1 MPIPAVSR
9 RSFIKT
15 SAAAAAGL
23 ALSARSWSQVAGAN
37 GDVRVAVIGLHG
49 RGKDHLRTLSRV
61 TGARVVALCDADSA
75 VLSQAAAALGGGVQT
90 YGDVREL
97 LAFKDVDAV
106 TIAMPN
112 HWHALAGIWA
122 MQAGK
127 DVYVEKPVSHT
138 MWEGVQLAAAAA
150 KYGRVVQSG
159 MQIRSGEGLQEAVAW
174 IRAGNLGKITASR
187 GFCYKYRGSIGKV
200 AATPPPPATVNLDLW
215 CGPTP
220 LAAPHRA
227 QFHYDWHW
235 FWATGNGDV
244 GNQGP
249 HQMDVA
255 RWMLGEEGLPLHTM
269 SIGGRLGY
277 EDDGQTPNT
286 FVVVHDYA
294 SAPIIF
300 EVRGLPAQAS
310 SGVLPAAGL
319 AGASLAEARAG
330 LMDTYRGVRV
340 GNVVDCEGGSL
351 VTDTYFEA
359 RAYDADGKLLR
370 EFKGA
375 DRMMQNFIDVVRS
388 RRTSDLYGPVDE
400 GRKSAA
406 LCHLANISHRVGSAA
421 APGEMRERINGSAPL
436 AEAYGRM
443 VEHLSRNNVDLAAT
457 PLTLGAPLA
466 IDPAAGRFTGGNA
479 DLANPLLSGGYRS
492 PFVVPEIA

>member
-1 MPIPAVSR
+1 MPIPPLSR

-15 SAAAAAGL
+15 SAAAAASL

-37 GDVRVAVIGLHG
+37 GDVRVAVIGLNG
-49 RGKDHLRTLSRV
+49 RGKDHLRTLSKV
-61 TGARVVALCDADSA
+61 SGARVVALCDADSA
-75 VLSQAAAALGGGVQT
+75 VLARAAAALGGGVQT
-90 YGDVREL
+90 YGDIREL
-97 LAFKDVDAV
+97 LASPGVDAV
-106 TIAMPN
+106 TVAMPN

-127 DVYVEKPVSHT
+127 DVYVEKPVAHSV
-138 MWEGVQLAAAAA
+138 WEGVQLAAAAR
-150 KYGRVVQSG
+150 KYGRVAQSG

-187 GFCYKYRGSIGKV
+187 GFCYKYRASIGKV

-215 CGPTP
+215 CGPTA

-227 QFHYDWHW
+227 HFHYDWHW

-269 SIGGRLGY
+269 SVAGRLGY
-277 EDDGQTPNT
+277 EDDGQTPNSM
-286 FVVVHDYA
+286 VVVHDYA

-300 EVRGLPAQAS
+300 EVRGLPAKAT
-310 SGVLPAAGL
+310 SG
-319 AGASLAEARAG
+319 GAPGGVGADAAEARAG
-330 LMDTYRGVRV
+330 LMDRYRGVRV
-340 GNVVDCEGGSL
+340 GNIVDCEGGSL
-351 VTDTYFEA
+351 VADSYFEA
-359 RAYDADGKLLR
+359 RAYDPEGKLLR
-370 EFKGA
+370 EFKGS

-388 RRTSDLYGPVDE
+388 RRMADLYGPVDE
-400 GRKSAA
+400 GRRSAA
-406 LCHLANISHRVGSAA
+406 LCHLANISHLVGGTV
-421 APGEMRERINGSAPL
+421 APGEMQERIRGSAPL

-443 VEHLSRNNVDLAAT
+443 AEHLSRNNVDLGRT
-457 PLTLGAPLA
+457 PLTLGAPLSV
-466 IDPAAGRFTGGNA
+466 DPAAGRFTGENA
-479 DLANPLLSGGYRS
+479 ELANAQLTSEYRA
-492 PFVVPEIA
+492 PFVVPEMA

>member
-1 MPIPAVSR
+1 MPIPSLSR
-9 RSFIKT
+9 RSFIRT
-15 SAAAAAGL
+15 SAAAAAGI
-23 ALSARSWSQVAGAN
+23 ALSARSWSQVVGSN
-37 GDVRVAVIGLHG
+37 GDVRVAVIGLNG
-49 RGKDHLRTLSRV
+49 RGKDHLRYLSKV

-75 VLSQAAAALGGGVQT
+75 VLARAASALGGGVET
-90 YGDVREL
+90 YGDIREL
-97 LAFKDVDAV
+97 LASPGVDAV

-127 DVYVEKPVSHT
+127 DVYVEKPVSHNV
-138 MWEGVQLAAAAA
+138 WEGVQLAAAARR
-150 KYGRVVQSG
+150 YGRVAQSG

-187 GFCYKYRGSIGKV
+187 GFCYKYRASIGRV

-227 QFHYDWHW
+227 HFHYDWHW

-277 EDDGQTPNT
+277 EDDGQTPNSM
-286 FVVVHDYA
+286 VVVHDYA
-294 SAPIIF
+294 SAPLIF
-300 EVRGLPAQAS
+300 EVRGLPAKAAPAGEAPG
-310 SGVLPAAGL
+310 GV
-319 AGASLAEARAG
+319 GAEAAEARAN
-330 LMDTYRGVRV
+330 LMDKYRGVRV

-351 VTDTYFEA
+351 VADTYFEA
-359 RAYDADGKLLR
+359 RAYDLDGKLLR
-370 EFKGA
+370 EFKGT
-375 DRMMQNFIDVVRS
+375 DRIMQNFIDVVHS
-388 RRTSDLYGPVDE
+388 RRMGDLYGPVDE
-400 GRKSAA
+400 GRRSAA
-406 LCHLANISHRVGSAA
+406 LCHLANISHQVGASV
-421 APGEMRERINGSAPL
+421 APGELKERIRGNPALS
-436 AEAYGRM
+436 EAHGRM
-443 VEHLSRNNVDLAAT
+443 VEHLSRNNVDLGKT
-457 PLTLGAPLA
+457 PLTLGAPLSV
-466 IDPAAGRFTGGNA
+466 DPAAGRFTGENA
-479 DLANPLLSGGYRS
+479 DLANPLLAGAYRA
-492 PFVVPEIA
+492 PFAVPELA

>member
-1 MPIPAVSR
+1 MPLPTVTR

-23 ALSARSWSQVAGAN
+23 ALSARSWSQVVGSN

-49 RGKDHLRTLSRV
+49 RGKDHLRSLSRV
-61 TGARVVALCDADSA
+61 TGARVVALCDADSD
-75 VLSQAAAALGGGVQT
+75 VLARAAADLGGGVRT
-90 YGDVREL
+90 FGDIREL
-97 LAFKDVDAV
+97 LASPDVDAV
-106 TIAMPN
+106 TVAMPN
-112 HWHALAGIWA
+112 HWHVLASIWA

-127 DVYVEKPVSHT
+127 DVYVEKPVSHNV
-138 MWEGVQLAAAAA
+138 WEGIQLAAAAK
-150 KYGRVVQSG
+150 KYGRVAQSG

-174 IRAGNLGKITASR
+174 IRAGNLGKIKASR
-187 GFCYKYRGSIGKV
+187 GFCYKYRATIGRV

-227 QFHYDWHW
+227 HFHYDWHW

-269 SIGGRLGY
+269 SVAGRLGY
-277 EDDGQTPNT
+277 VDDGQTPNSM
-286 FVVVHDYA
+286 VVVHDYA
-294 SAPIIF
+294 SAPLIF
-300 EVRGLPAQAS
+300 EVRGLPARAPSAGQAPG
-310 SGVLPAAGL
+310 GV
-319 AGASLAEARAG
+319 GAEAAEARAN

-351 VTDTYFEA
+351 VADTYFEA
-359 RAYDADGKLLR
+359 RAYDLDGKLLK
-370 EFKGA
+370 EFKGS

-388 RRTSDLYGPVDE
+388 RRMADLYGPVEE

-406 LCHLANISHRVGSAA
+406 LCHLANISHQVGASV
-421 APGEMRERINGSAPL
+421 APGEMQERIRGNAPL

-443 VEHLSRNNVDLAAT
+443 AEHLSRNNVDLGST
-457 PLTLGAPLA
+457 PLTLGAPLSV
-466 IDPAAGRFTGGNA
+466 DPAAGRFTGENA
-479 DLANPLLSGGYRS
+479 DLANAHLTGEYRA
-492 PFVVPEIA
+492 PFVVPEVA